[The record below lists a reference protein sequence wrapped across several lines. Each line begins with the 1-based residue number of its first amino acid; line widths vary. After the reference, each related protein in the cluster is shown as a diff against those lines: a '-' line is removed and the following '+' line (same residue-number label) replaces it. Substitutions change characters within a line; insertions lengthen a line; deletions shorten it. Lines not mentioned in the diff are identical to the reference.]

1 MSRIIIL
8 ENTVTLRVKI
18 EKILSQ
24 YEFYESEFIKNTE
37 MVMSNVD
44 YILKNADLIIMDYD
58 NYMEK
63 STEIIVKFREKSKE
77 KKIPIIVITSTMDV
91 PFLKKAAILGSV
103 DVLAKPFDDIKL
115 LESVF
120 KFDAVNNR
128 KKPLKQENCILKW
141 KDEFKIG
148 IEEIDKDHESI
159 IMEFGKL
166 YNLMKNGEGHE
177 YYKEL
182 LNFLDNYVNIHFRK
196 EESIQE
202 KFLYDDM
209 DKHKKM
215 HIQFEN
221 HVKNIMKNNSN
232 REATNEDLIK
242 INLFVKNWLIHHI
255 FIEDKKIVNFINKK
269 N

>member
-1 MSRIIIL
+1 MNRIIIL
-8 ENTVTLRVKI
+8 ENTVTIRVKI

-24 YEFYESEFIKNTE
+24 YEFYESEFLKNTE
-37 MVMSNVD
+37 MVISNVD

-63 STEIIVKFREKSKE
+63 SAEIILKFREKDKE

-91 PFLKKAAILGSV
+91 SFLKKVADLGSI
-103 DVLAKPFDDIKL
+103 DVIAKPFDDIKL

-141 KDEFKIG
+141 TDEFKIG
-148 IEEIDKDHESI
+148 FEEIDKDHESI
-159 IMEFGKL
+159 ITEFGKL
-166 YNLMKNGEGHE
+166 YNLMRSGKGHE

-182 LNFLDNYVNIHFRK
+182 LNFLDNYVNIHFK
-196 EESIQE
+196 NEESIQE
-202 KFLYDDM
+202 KFSYDEIE
-209 DKHKKM
+209 KHKKM
-215 HIQFEN
+215 HMQFEN
-221 HVKNIMKNNSN
+221 HLKNIMENN
-232 REATNEDLIK
+232 RDKEATNEDLIK

-255 FIEDKKIVNFINKK
+255 FIEDKKMVKVINKK